1 MSFLARLLGN
11 PLFWCL
17 SLVAISLHY
26 IWRNRSFYIISWKLP
41 GPFSL
46 PLIGNALNLIMDG
59 GIPNAISMMTNN
71 METYGKHSR
80 VIRIWACQELY
91 VLVADAS
98 VAFQINK
105 MPDKPD
111 FYSFLGGLYI
121 KGGLASD
128 IDVDHWRWARKLMEP
143 FFSLKNIKSWIQISH
158 EESLHTAEYLQKYAS
173 SGESFLP
180 LKTLRLFGMHVVG
193 RAFFGSN
200 LQSFSPKEK
209 ETALDNVEK
218 MFEHFL
224 HRVLVPIT
232 KNLLIYSLIGLR
244 RKENILM
251 KQLVRD
257 IDKILEEK
265 ISRIKAGIDVS
276 EDDYLTKLMREPELY
291 MEVRQQAGTIMVG
304 GIDTTSTEIFSILV
318 MLALHPDVQNKLR
331 KEIIDVLGDDVT
343 QTPTYD
349 NLMKLDYMERV
360 LKEGMRMFP
369 PVPVLAKKV
378 ATETKISTDI
388 GEYTIPAGT
397 TVLVL
402 IHTIQNNPDYFDLP
416 HVYDPDRWLP
426 DKVAQRDPHCFLPF
440 SSGPRRCMGGRFTM
454 QEMRIFLATM
464 LRQFEILPSDQ
475 CKTMR
480 DVKFEM
486 NGTTLTD
493 GSRTSSGP
501 RRCIGGKFV
510 MQEMRIFL
518 ATMLRQFEI
527 LPSDQCKTMRDVKF
541 EMNLTLKLKDNCQIR
556 LRSRK
561 PNLGI

>member
-1 MSFLARLLGN
+1 
-11 PLFWCL
+11 
-17 SLVAISLHY
+17 
-26 IWRNRSFYIISWKLP
+26 
-41 GPFSL
+41 
-46 PLIGNALNLIMDG
+46 
-59 GIPNAISMMTNN
+59 
-71 METYGKHSR
+71 
-80 VIRIWACQELY
+80 
-91 VLVADAS
+91 
-98 VAFQINK
+98 

-291 MEVRQQAGTIMVG
+291 MEVRQQAGTIMN
-304 GIDTTSTEIFSILV
+304 S
-318 MLALHPDVQNKLR
+318 
-331 KEIIDVLGDDVT
+331 
-343 QTPTYD
+343 
-349 NLMKLDYMERV
+349 
-360 LKEGMRMFP
+360 
-369 PVPVLAKKV
+369 
-378 ATETKISTDI
+378 
-388 GEYTIPAGT
+388 
-397 TVLVL
+397 
-402 IHTIQNNPDYFDLP
+402 PDYFDLP

-486 NGTTLTD
+486 NGT
-493 GSRTSSGP
+493 
-501 RRCIGGKFV
+501 
-510 MQEMRIFL
+510 
-518 ATMLRQFEI
+518 
-527 LPSDQCKTMRDVKF
+527 
-541 EMNLTLKLKDNCQIR
+541 LKLKDNCQIR